1 MIQIKNLQ
9 DCCGC
14 SACAQGC
21 PKQCIQMV
29 QDKEG
34 FLYPQINKNQC
45 IDCGLCEKICPFLN
59 QSTPNQAIKA
69 FAAYNTD
76 SQIRKNSSSGGIFS
90 LFADWIIQQQG
101 VVFGASFNA
110 EWDIVHV
117 YITRLNELQK
127 LQGSK
132 YIQSNIARTLPTK
145 PKHNPMVLCEMCHYF
160 SNFYCYYFV

>member
-101 VVFGASFNA
+101 VVLGLHSMRNG
-110 EWDIVHV
+110 ILSM
-117 YITRLNELQK
+117 YILQDLK
-127 LQGSK
+127 NYRNYK
-132 YIQSNIARTLPTK
+132 DPNTYKAI
-145 PKHNPMVLCEMCHYF
+145 
-160 SNFYCYYFV
+160 